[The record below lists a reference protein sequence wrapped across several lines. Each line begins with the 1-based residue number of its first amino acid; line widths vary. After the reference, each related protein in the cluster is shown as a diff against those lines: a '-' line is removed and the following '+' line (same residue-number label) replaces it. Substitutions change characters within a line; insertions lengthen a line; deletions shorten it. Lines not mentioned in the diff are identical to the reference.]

1 MTHEPTDGLESI
13 PVVGLGTWKIPKGEV
28 GATIATAIDVGYRHF
43 DCASIYN
50 NEKEIGTALTVAF
63 DNGAVTREEI
73 WVSSKLWSNA
83 HAAKHVRPALE
94 RTLKNLQLN
103 HLDLYLIHWPVSFH
117 ADITFP
123 KSSDQFIAPG
133 DLPIIQ
139 TWKAMEKL
147 VKKGLC
153 RHIGICNFSLVK
165 LRDLH
170 KQATIKPY
178 TNQIELHP
186 YLQQPE
192 IVKYCKDNSMR
203 LTAYS
208 PLGSGKIPETSLG
221 KDIPSLL
228 NHPQIRCLATKY
240 NATPAQI
247 LIAWGLKRKTIVIP
261 KSIHPKRLLGNYNSQ
276 NISLNNSDMA
286 ELYQLDLKYRFLD
299 GTHFTQSG
307 SPYTHATLWDE

>member
-1 MTHEPTDGLESI
+1 MTHDPIDGLKSI
-13 PVVGLGTWKIPKGEV
+13 PAVGLGTWKLTGDEV
-28 GATIATAIDVGYRHF
+28 GATIAVAINIGYRHF

-50 NEKEIGTALTVAF
+50 NEKEIGAALAVAF
-63 DNGAVTREEI
+63 DSRTVKREEI

-103 HLDLYLIHWPVSFH
+103 YLDLYLIHWPVSFR

-123 KSSDQFIAPG
+123 KRPDQFISAE

-139 TWKAMEKL
+139 TWRAMEKM

-153 RHIGICNFSLVK
+153 RHIGVCNFSIPK
-165 LRDLH
+165 LRDLN
-170 KQATIKPY
+170 KQASIKPY

-186 YLQQPE
+186 YLQQRDM
-192 IVKYCKDNSMR
+192 VKYCSDNSIM

-208 PLGSGKIPETSLG
+208 PLGSGKIPESKIDADT
-221 KDIPSLL
+221 PSLL
-228 NHPQIRCLATKY
+228 THPKVKYLATRY

-261 KSIHPKRLLGNYNSQ
+261 KSIHPKRLLQNFNSQ
-276 NISLNNSDMA
+276 NIIIDNDDMKH
-286 ELYQLDLKYRFLD
+286 LQQLDLKYRFLD
-299 GTHFTQSG
+299 GTYFTQSG
-307 SPYTHATLWDE
+307 SPYTHTTLWDE

>member
-1 MTHEPTDGLESI
+1 MTHDSMDGLDSI
-13 PVVGLGTWKIPKGEV
+13 PTIGLGTWKLTRNEV
-28 GATIATAIDVGYRHF
+28 RRTIATAIDVGYRHF

-50 NEKEIGTALTVAF
+50 NEKEIGAALAAAIESGTVK
-63 DNGAVTREEI
+63 REDI

-103 HLDLYLIHWPVSFH
+103 YLDLYLIHWPVSFR

-123 KSSDQFIAPG
+123 KRPDQFISPR
-133 DLPIIQ
+133 DLPIIE
-139 TWKAMEKL
+139 TWKAMEKM

-153 RHIGICNFSLVK
+153 RHIGVCNFSIAK
-165 LRDLH
+165 LSDLH
-170 KQATIKPY
+170 KHATIKPY

-192 IVKYCKDNSMR
+192 MVSYCNENSIR

-208 PLGSGKIPETSLG
+208 PLGSGKIPENRMG
-221 KDIPSLL
+221 NDNPSLRT
-228 NHPQIRCLATKY
+228 HPKIKYLATKY
-240 NATPAQI
+240 YSTPAQI

-261 KSIHPKRLLGNYNSQ
+261 KSIHPKRLLENFNSQ
-276 NISLNNSDMA
+276 NITIDNNDMKY
-286 ELYQLDLKYRFLD
+286 LQQLDLKYRFLD
-299 GTHFTQSG
+299 GTYFTQSG
-307 SPYTHATLWDE
+307 SPYTLATLWDE